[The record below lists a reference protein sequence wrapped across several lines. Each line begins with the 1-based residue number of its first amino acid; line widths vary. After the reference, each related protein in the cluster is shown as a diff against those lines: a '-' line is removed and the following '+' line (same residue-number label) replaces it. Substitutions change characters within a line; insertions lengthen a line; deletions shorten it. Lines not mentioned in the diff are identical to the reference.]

1 MRLALDTNVLVY
13 AEGVGDARRCSV
25 AIDLVEHLAGIEAD
39 AILPAQVLGELFRVL
54 TGKAGRPATA
64 ARESVLAWADAFET
78 ADSPWTAFQAAFDLA
93 ADHGLS
99 LWDALILSVAAEQ
112 GCRLLL
118 SEEDVSSGTRL
129 REYRLS
135 DGRYAEQ
142 IDAEG
147 SYAEVSANPEVITA
161 YLGSEAGLG

>member
-13 AEGVGDARRCSV
+13 AEGVGDARRCTL

-93 ADHGLS
+93 ADHGLP

-118 SEEDVSSGTRL
+118 SEDVQEGFTWRGVTVVNPFAPAVSPML
-129 REYRLS
+129 
-135 DGRYAEQ
+135 AEL
-142 IDAEG
+142 
-147 SYAEVSANPEVITA
+147 
-161 YLGSEAGLG
+161 LGGQAQP

>member
-13 AEGVGDARRCSV
+13 AEGVGDARRCTL

-118 SEEDVSSGTRL
+118 SEDFQEGFTWRGVTVVNPFAEAVSPML
-129 REYRLS
+129 
-135 DGRYAEQ
+135 AELL
-142 IDAEG
+142 EG
-147 SYAEVSANPEVITA
+147 PLTP
-161 YLGSEAGLG
+161 